1 MFEGESDFNF
11 SKLNNN
17 ASTTVGSMQVVP
29 SSALGKFM
37 ELCSDLLDWNM
48 HGRLARDTLWIFKVK
63 RSKLKSRL
71 YIQCLEISI

>member
-1 MFEGESDFNF
+1 
-11 SKLNNN
+11 
-17 ASTTVGSMQVVP
+17 MQVVP